1 MKLALSKTGL
11 FLQFT
16 PFFLVLYCTV
26 YRQCTV
32 YCTVQCTGT
41 RYIVACCAM
50 QGFDKAYVV
59 LGQFLL
65 LKKNK
70 DLFIE
75 WIKDLAGANTKQV
88 RKKISVV
95 NPDPDGSE
103 SFLDADLPVFV

>member
-1 MKLALSKTGL
+1 
-11 FLQFT
+11 
-16 PFFLVLYCTV
+16 
-26 YRQCTV
+26 
-32 YCTVQCTGT
+32 
-41 RYIVACCAM
+41 M

-103 SFLDADLPVFV
+103 SFLDADWPVFV

>member
-1 MKLALSKTGL
+1 
-11 FLQFT
+11 
-16 PFFLVLYCTV
+16 
-26 YRQCTV
+26 
-32 YCTVQCTGT
+32 
-41 RYIVACCAM
+41 M

-95 NPDPDGSE
+95 NPDPDSWIRN
-103 SFLDADLPVFV
+103 FLKCQS